1 MKNVAKLCL
10 ISILLGLFIYQ
21 SWNTVMKYRAE
32 KTSLQVKPHVLTPCK
47 SVLNKKVTLTDDG
60 SILFPSITICKN
72 EMYNIFDKGLMRKLE
87 TGELSVENAK
97 PWLRNRT
104 FSRQNLVRFLSIKT
118 EEGSNKYPC
127 NAVGGPRAGEPC
139 TFPVMYPDC
148 KLIKKNA
155 GCREDPDIALAE
167 YRGCDK
173 KGKIY
178 PGLALWH

>member
-1 MKNVAKLCL
+1 M
-10 ISILLGLFIYQ
+10 
-21 SWNTVMKYRAE
+21 
-32 KTSLQVKPHVLTPCK
+32 
-47 SVLNKKVTLTDDG
+47 TLTDDG

-72 EMYNIFDKGLMRKLE
+72 EMYNIFDKGLIRKLE

-155 GCREDPDIALAE
+155 GCKDNPGIAPVE
-167 YRGCDK
+167 YLGCDK
-173 KGKIY
+173 KGLDNPWCSTKTYHNRSRTDNLLSLLNTGDNFLPILVD
-178 PGLALWH
+178 GK